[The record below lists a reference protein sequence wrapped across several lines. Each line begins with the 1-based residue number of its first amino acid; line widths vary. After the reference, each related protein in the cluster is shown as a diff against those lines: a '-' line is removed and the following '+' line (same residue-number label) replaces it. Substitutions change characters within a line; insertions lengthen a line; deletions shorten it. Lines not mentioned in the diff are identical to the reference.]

1 MGFPKVSEDIRE
13 TPTLTVQSSI
23 INHVLQPSIILCVL
37 EAGLGVLEAGLGV
50 LESGRSCKDHS
61 LTAQIDSRS
70 SRTIPEA
77 PGSCQ
82 NLGKSIFQWFSKIW
96 MAGLGVLEA
105 GLGVLGARFGVLNA
119 RLGVLERGPGVLEVG
134 PGILEAG
141 LGVLEAAVGILQA
154 RIGVVERLG
163 NTSWCI
169 PMRFYKVF
177 GAKTRSMS
185 LNTRNH
191 HFSNRIPMNFMF
203 HLHTELL
210 PSTQNCS
217 PGARHSVFEPG
228 LRDLDQHLG
237 DYCVLGKHFT
247 HSCSLPESQG
257 GVSDPPPPP
266 RGTPPHPRTPGGLR
280 GDNRGA
286 SPRLRH
292 DAKS

>member
-1 MGFPKVSEDIRE
+1 
-13 TPTLTVQSSI
+13 
-23 INHVLQPSIILCVL
+23 
-37 EAGLGVLEAGLGV
+37 
-50 LESGRSCKDHS
+50 
-61 LTAQIDSRS
+61 
-70 SRTIPEA
+70 
-77 PGSCQ
+77 
-82 NLGKSIFQWFSKIW
+82 

-203 HLHTELL
+203 HLHTEL
-210 PSTQNCS
+210 
-217 PGARHSVFEPG
+217 
-228 LRDLDQHLG
+228 
-237 DYCVLGKHFT
+237 HF
-247 HSCSLPESQG
+247 
-257 GVSDPPPPP
+257 
-266 RGTPPHPRTPGGLR
+266 
-280 GDNRGA
+280 
-286 SPRLRH
+286 
-292 DAKS
+292 